1 LQSDYKTK
9 DNTNLTKITK
19 NKTKIKCLA
28 NKNQETMKAMNL
40 IFTALF
46 ALCALMALCAVIFCN
61 ALHQLPVFALCALMA
76 VTAYNSDKETK
87 QQQ

>member
-1 LQSDYKTK
+1 MKT
-9 DNTNLTKITK
+9 
-19 NKTKIKCLA
+19 
-28 NKNQETMKAMNL
+28 MNL
-40 IFTALF
+40 IFAVIF
-46 ALCALMALCAVIFCN
+46 ALCAVMALSAVIFSK